1 MRDTEKDF
9 FRDDELVSDPYL
21 AALRNKCPVRREP
34 HHDVVMVTGYDEALA
49 VLGDATTFSSCMS
62 VTGPFPG
69 FPVPLEGDDV
79 SELIASHRDAIPM
92 SDQIIT
98 LDPPTHTDHRA
109 LLMGLITP
117 KRLKENE
124 AFMWELTDRV
134 LDSFL
139 TGGRGEFI
147 GEFAAPFSLLVIAD
161 LLGVPEEDRDEFA
174 AVLGRSDAGVGSTGD
189 DTLRHGPLEYLYERF
204 SRYIEDRRREPRED
218 VLTGLATATF
228 PDGSTPE
235 VIDVVRVA
243 TNVFSAG
250 QETTVRLLGS
260 ALKILAERP
269 DIQQLLRRERDR
281 VPNFI
286 EETLRIE
293 SPVKSDFRLSR
304 VASAVGGVDI
314 PAGTT
319 LMVLNGAANRDPN
332 QFHEPDTFDPVR
344 PNARRHIA
352 FGRGIHSCPRCS
364 TGPWGGAGYPRA
376 SSRPHHRHQNRRGQA
391 RPRRRSPL
399 PVRPDVHPA
408 RPDRTASRVHALSCV
423 DRQHAVRRG
432 VNSGSEPPAHRCHAR
447 A

>member
-9 FRDDELVSDPYL
+9 FRDDELVSDPYPYL

-174 AVLGRSDAGVGSTGD
+174 AVLGRSDA
-189 DTLRHGPLEYLYERF
+189 
-204 SRYIEDRRREPRED
+204 
-218 VLTGLATATF
+218 
-228 PDGSTPE
+228 
-235 VIDVVRVA
+235 
-243 TNVFSAG
+243 
-250 QETTVRLLGS
+250 
-260 ALKILAERP
+260 
-269 DIQQLLRRERDR
+269 
-281 VPNFI
+281 
-286 EETLRIE
+286 
-293 SPVKSDFRLSR
+293 
-304 VASAVGGVDI
+304 ASAA
-314 PAGTT
+314 PATTPCGTARWST
-319 LMVLNGAANRDPN
+319 CTSGSPAISKIAAASR
-332 QFHEPDTFDPVR
+332 
-344 PNARRHIA
+344 ARTCSPAWPPRH
-352 FGRGIHSCPRCS
+352 FR
-364 TGPWGGAGYPRA
+364 T
-376 SSRPHHRHQNRRGQA
+376 A
-391 RPRRRSPL
+391 RRRRSS
-399 PVRPDVHPA
+399 
-408 RPDRTASRVHALSCV
+408 TSCAWPPTSFQPGR
-423 DRQHAVRRG
+423 RQ
-432 VNSGSEPPAHRCHAR
+432 RCACWAPR
-447 A
+447 

>member
-1 MRDTEKDF
+1 
-9 FRDDELVSDPYL
+9 
-21 AALRNKCPVRREP
+21 
-34 HHDVVMVTGYDEALA
+34 
-49 VLGDATTFSSCMS
+49 
-62 VTGPFPG
+62 
-69 FPVPLEGDDV
+69 
-79 SELIASHRDAIPM
+79 
-92 SDQIIT
+92 
-98 LDPPTHTDHRA
+98 
-109 LLMGLITP
+109 MGLITP

-204 SRYIEDRRREPRED
+204 SAISKIAAASRAQD

-293 SPVKSDFRLSR
+293 SPVKGDFRLSR

-352 FGRGIHSCPRCS
+352 FGRGIHSCP
-364 TGPWGGAGYPRA
+364 GAPLA
-376 SSRPHHRHQNRRGQA
+376 RGEA
-391 RPRRRSPL
+391 RVTIERL
-399 PVRPDVHPA
+399 L
-408 RPDRTASRVHALSCV
+408 DRTTDIRIAEDKHGHAE
-423 DRQHAVRRG
+423 DRHYRYVPTFILRG
-432 VNSGSEPPAHRCHAR
+432 LTELHLEFTL
-447 A
+447 